1 MGKPSLCAKPSL
13 GKMNKLFTVAGLF
26 AVFLGAVHAGVIS
39 ATVPS
44 AISAAPILNATTI
57 TVCGVRVNWNVPSS
71 NGGKP
76 ILYYTIYATGGGT
89 THKKMAI
96 VQGGATTTTFVTG
109 LKRTTAYT
117 FTVTATNEI
126 GESEK
131 SDASSSVTTQNFRKY
146 IFVSDF
152 HNDRILRFDFA
163 TKAFKDVF
171 VQKGS
176 GGLRG
181 PWGIAFNKYD
191 DPAQP
196 RTFYVASEGTS
207 SILQYDACDGS
218 FIKQFA
224 FVPGQPRGIK
234 FHLLPSAHKPPRAQK
249 MLLVASAYTD
259 SILKFNALTGSPLGT
274 YATGVDTPWDLVI
287 GPQSSGVGRDPED
300 IFVTSEHEDAVIQF
314 QNTTGAFKSKFTD
327 KKVNYANGLVFGT
340 HQQTSH
346 LYATG
351 PYAGKVIVK
360 FDQNNGTYIEHFE
373 DRDLQYPLGMVYYE
387 QTLYVNDKNTIR
399 TYDAET
405 GEFLEV
411 WSSHDGLMGS
421 YLLFHDM

>member
-1 MGKPSLCAKPSL
+1 MLLSVIC
-13 GKMNKLFTVAGLF
+13 
-26 AVFLGAVHAGVIS
+26 AGVYAGTIT
-39 ATVPS
+39 ATVPGTI
-44 AISAAPILNATTI
+44 ASAATLDATTI
-57 TVCGVRVNWNVPSS
+57 TACGVRINWAAPAS

-76 ILYYTIYATGGGT
+76 ILQYTIYATGGGT
-89 THKKMAI
+89 TNKKMAI
-96 VQGGATTTTFVTG
+96 VQGAATTTTFVTG

-117 FTVTATNEI
+117 FTVTSTNEI
-126 GESEK
+126 GESAPNA
-131 SDASSSVTTQNFRKY
+131 ASESVTSQNFRKY

-152 HNDRILRFDFA
+152 LNDRVLRFDFA
-163 TKAFKDVF
+163 TKEFKDVF

-196 RTFYVASEGTS
+196 RTFYVSSEGTS
-207 SILQYDACDGS
+207 SVLQYDACDGS

-224 FVPGQPRGIK
+224 FVPGQPRGMK
-234 FHLLPSAHKPPRAQK
+234 FHMLPSAHTPPRQQK
-249 MLLVASAYTD
+249 MLLVCSAYSD
-259 SILKFNALTGSPLGT
+259 SVLKYNALTGAPLGT
-274 YATGVDTPWDLVI
+274 YATGVDTPWDLVV
-287 GPQSSGVGRDPED
+287 GPQTSGVGRDSED
-300 IFVTSEHEDAVIQF
+300 IFVSSEHEDAIIQF
-314 QNTTGAFKSKFTD
+314 QSTTGAFKAKFTD
-327 KKVNYANGLVFGT
+327 KKVNYANGLAFGT
-340 HQQTSH
+340 HDETSY

-373 DRDLQYPLGMVYYE
+373 DRDMQYPLGMVYYE
-387 QTLYVNDKNTIR
+387 QTLYVNDKDTIR

-411 WSSHDGLMGS
+411 WSSHDGMMGS
-421 YLLFHDM
+421 YILFHDM

>member
-1 MGKPSLCAKPSL
+1 MGLQAIMLRLALLS
-13 GKMNKLFTVAGLF
+13 VALL
-26 AVFLGAVHAGVIS
+26 AASSHAGVIT
-39 ATVPS
+39 ATVP
-44 AISAAPILNATTI
+44 ATIGAAPVLDATTV
-57 TVCGVRVNWNVPSS
+57 TACGLRVNWNIPSS

-76 ILYYTIYATGGGT
+76 ILHYTIYATGGGT

-117 FTVTATNEI
+117 FTITSTNEI
-126 GESEK
+126 GESQK
-131 SDASSSVTTQNFRKY
+131 SPASISITSQNFRKY

-152 HNDRILRFDFA
+152 TNDRVVRFDFA

-181 PWGIAFNKYD
+181 PWGVAFNKFD

-196 RTFYVASEGTS
+196 RTFYVSSEGTS

-224 FVPGQPRGIK
+224 FVPGQPRGLK
-234 FHLLPSAHKPPRAQK
+234 FHTLPSAHTPPRQQK
-249 MLLVASAYTD
+249 MLVVASAYSD
-259 SILKFNALTGSPLGT
+259 SLLKYNALTGSPLGT
-274 YATGVDTPWDLVI
+274 FATGVDTPWDFVI
-287 GPQSSGVGRDPED
+287 GPNND
-300 IFVTSEHEDAVIQF
+300 FYVTSEHEDAVIQF
-314 QNTTGAFKSKFTD
+314 NGTTGAFKSKFTD
-327 KKVNYANGLVFGT
+327 KKVNYANGLAFGT
-340 HQQTSH
+340 DAQSQH
-346 LYATG
+346 LYVTG

-373 DRDLQYPLGMVYYE
+373 DREMNYPLGMVYHDS
-387 QTLYVNDKNTIR
+387 TLYINDKNTIR
-399 TYDAET
+399 TYDSET

-421 YLLFHDM
+421 SLLFHDM

>member
-1 MGKPSLCAKPSL
+1 MGNLAGMERSSVLVC
-13 GKMNKLFTVAGLF
+13 FVALVATQIGI
-26 AVFLGAVHAGVIS
+26 ASAGVIS
-39 ATVPS
+39 ATVPD
-44 AISAAPILNATTI
+44 AITVAPTMNATSI
-57 TVCGVRVNWNVPSS
+57 TACGVRINWAVPAA

-76 ILYYTIYATGGGT
+76 VLYYTVYATGGGT
-89 THKKMAI
+89 VHKKMAI
-96 VQGGATTTTFVTG
+96 VQGSATTTTFVTG

-117 FTVTATNEI
+117 FTITSTNEI
-126 GESEK
+126 GESQK
-131 SDASSSVTTQNFRKY
+131 SPASISITSQNYRKY

-152 HNDRILRFDFA
+152 LNDRVLRFDFA
-163 TKAFKDVF
+163 TKSFMDVF

-224 FVPGQPRGIK
+224 FVPGRPRGIK
-234 FHLLPSAHKPPRAQK
+234 FHLLPSAHKPPRQQK
-249 MLLVASAYTD
+249 MLLVCSAYGD
-259 SILKFNALTGSPLGT
+259 SVLKYNALTGSPLGT
-274 YATGVDTPWDLVI
+274 YATGVDTPWDLIV
-287 GPQSSGVGRDPED
+287 GPQTTGIARTPED
-300 IFVTSEHEDAVIQF
+300 IFVSSEHEDAVIQF
-314 QNTTGAFKSKFTD
+314 QNTSGAFKSKFTD
-327 KKVNYANGLVFGT
+327 KKVNYANGLVMGHHAET
-340 HQQTSH
+340 TH
-346 LYATG
+346 LYVTG

-360 FDQNNGTYIEHFE
+360 FDINNGTYIEHFE
-373 DRDLQYPLGMVYYE
+373 DRDLQYPLGMVYHE

-411 WSSHDGLMGS
+411 WSSHDGMMGS
-421 YLLFHDM
+421 YILFHDM

>member
-1 MGKPSLCAKPSL
+1 
-13 GKMNKLFTVAGLF
+13 
-26 AVFLGAVHAGVIS
+26 
-39 ATVPS
+39 
-44 AISAAPILNATTI
+44 
-57 TVCGVRVNWNVPSS
+57 
-71 NGGKP
+71 
-76 ILYYTIYATGGGT
+76 
-89 THKKMAI
+89 
-96 VQGGATTTTFVTG
+96 
-109 LKRTTAYT
+109 
-117 FTVTATNEI
+117 
-126 GESEK
+126 
-131 SDASSSVTTQNFRKY
+131 
-146 IFVSDF
+146 
-152 HNDRILRFDFA
+152 
-163 TKAFKDVF
+163 
-171 VQKGS
+171 
-176 GGLRG
+176 
-181 PWGIAFNKYD
+181 
-191 DPAQP
+191 
-196 RTFYVASEGTS
+196 
-207 SILQYDACDGS
+207 
-218 FIKQFA
+218 
-224 FVPGQPRGIK
+224 
-234 FHLLPSAHKPPRAQK
+234 
-249 MLLVASAYTD
+249 MLLVCSAYSD
-259 SILKFNALTGSPLGT
+259 SILKYNALTGSPLGT

-300 IFVTSEHEDAVIQF
+300 IFVSSEHEDAVIQF

-340 HQQTSH
+340 HSQTSH

>member
-39 ATVPS
+39 ATVPDT
-44 AISAAPILNATTI
+44 ISVAPILNATTI
-57 TVCGVRVNWNVPSS
+57 TACGVRVNWNVPPS

-76 ILYYTIYATGGGT
+76 ILHYTIYATGGGT
-89 THKKMAI
+89 TFKKMAI
-96 VQGGATTTTFVTG
+96 VQGAATTTTFVTG

-117 FTVTATNEI
+117 FTVTSTNEI

-131 SDASSSVTTQNFRKY
+131 SDASVSITSQNFRKY

-152 HNDRILRFDFA
+152 LNDRILRFDFA
-163 TKAFKDVF
+163 TKSFMDVF

-234 FHLLPSAHKPPRAQK
+234 FHLLPSAHEPPRQQK
-249 MLLVASAYTD
+249 MLLVCSAYGD
-259 SILKFNALTGSPLGT
+259 SVLKYNALTGSPLGT
-274 YATGVDTPWDLVI
+274 YATGVDTPWDLII
-287 GPQSSGVGRDPED
+287 GPQTTGIARTPED
-300 IFVTSEHEDAVIQF
+300 IFVSSEHEDAVIQF
-314 QNTTGAFKSKFTD
+314 QNTSGAFKSKFTD

-360 FDQNNGTYIEHFE
+360 FDMNNGTYIEHFE
-373 DRDLQYPLGMVYYE
+373 DRDLQYPLGMVYYD

-411 WSSHDGLMGS
+411 WSSHDGMMGS
-421 YLLFHDM
+421 YILFHDV

>member
-1 MGKPSLCAKPSL
+1 MGLQAIMLRLALLS
-13 GKMNKLFTVAGLF
+13 VALL
-26 AVFLGAVHAGVIS
+26 AASSHAGVIT
-39 ATVPS
+39 ATVP
-44 AISAAPILNATTI
+44 ATIGAAPVLDATTV
-57 TVCGVRVNWNVPSS
+57 TACGLRVNWNIPSS

-76 ILYYTIYATGGGT
+76 ILHYTIYATGGGT

-117 FTVTATNEI
+117 FTVTSTNEI
-126 GESEK
+126 GESAK
-131 SDASSSVTTQNFRKY
+131 SPASISITSQNYRKY

-152 HNDRILRFDFA
+152 LNDRVLRFDFA
-163 TKAFKDVF
+163 TKQFKDVF

-224 FVPGQPRGIK
+224 YVPGQPRGMK
-234 FHLLPSAHKPPRAQK
+234 FHLLPSAHNPPRQQK
-249 MLLVASAYTD
+249 MLLVCSAYGD
-259 SILKFNALTGSPLGT
+259 SVLKYNALTGSPLGT

-287 GPQSSGVGRDPED
+287 RPQSTGVGRAPED
-300 IFVTSEHEDAVIQF
+300 IFVSSEHEDAVIQF
-314 QNTTGAFKSKFTD
+314 QNTTGAFKSEFTD

-399 TYDAET
+399 TYDVET

-411 WSSHDGLMGS
+411 WSSHDGMMGS
-421 YLLFHDM
+421 YILFHDM

>member
-1 MGKPSLCAKPSL
+1 MG
-13 GKMNKLFTVAGLF
+13 GKVSVAGEDMMSRLWLSAGL
-26 AVFLGAVHAGVIS
+26 AVIACAAVVQASVIT
-39 ATVPS
+39 ATVPGKPG
-44 AISAAPILNATTI
+44 AAPTLNTT
-57 TVCGVRVNWNVPSS
+57 TVTACGVRINWVVPTS

-76 ILYYTIYATGGGT
+76 VLHYTIYATGGGT

-96 VQGGATTTTFVTG
+96 VQGAATTTTFVTG

-117 FTVTATNEI
+117 FTVTSTNEI
-126 GESEK
+126 GESAK
-131 SDASSSVTTQNFRKY
+131 SAASVSITSQNYRKY

-152 HNDRILRFDFA
+152 LNDRVVRFDFA
-163 TKAFKDVF
+163 TKQFKDVF

-176 GGLRG
+176 GGLKG

-234 FHLLPSAHKPPRAQK
+234 FHLLPSAHNPPRAQK
-249 MLLVASAYTD
+249 MLLVCSAYGD
-259 SILKFNALTGSPLGT
+259 SVLKFNALTGSPLGT
-274 YATGVDTPWDLVI
+274 YATGVDTPWDLII
-287 GPQSSGVGRDPED
+287 GEGSTGIARDPED
-300 IFVTSEHEDAVIQF
+300 IFVSSEHEDAVIQF
-314 QNTTGAFKSKFTD
+314 QNTSGAFKSKFTD
-327 KKVNYANGLVFGT
+327 KKVNYANGLVMGHHAET
-340 HQQTSH
+340 TH
-346 LYATG
+346 LYVTG

-360 FDQNNGTYIEHFE
+360 FDINNGTYIEHFE
-373 DRDLQYPLGMVYYE
+373 DRDLQYPLGMVYHE

-411 WSSHDGLMGS
+411 WSSHDGMMGS
-421 YLLFHDM
+421 YILFHDM

>member
-1 MGKPSLCAKPSL
+1 MGVYRGSMAHHTAAYACLL
-13 GKMNKLFTVAGLF
+13 VAVQMGL
-26 AVFLGAVHAGVIS
+26 ASAGVIS
-39 ATVPS
+39 ATVPD
-44 AISAAPILNATTI
+44 AITVAPTMNATSI
-57 TVCGVRVNWNVPSS
+57 TACGVRVNWQIPPS

-76 ILYYTIYATGGGT
+76 VLYYTVYATGGGT
-89 THKKMAI
+89 VHKKMAI
-96 VQGGATTTTFVTG
+96 VQGSATRTTFVTG

-117 FTVTATNEI
+117 FTITSTNEI
-126 GESEK
+126 GESQK
-131 SDASSSVTTQNFRKY
+131 SPASISITSQNFRKY

-152 HNDRILRFDFA
+152 LNDRILRFDFA
-163 TKAFKDVF
+163 TKSFMDVF

-196 RTFYVASEGTS
+196 RTFYVSSEGTS

-234 FHLLPSAHKPPRAQK
+234 FHLLPSAHKPPRQQK
-249 MLLVASAYTD
+249 MLLVCSAYGD
-259 SILKFNALTGSPLGT
+259 SVLKYNALTGSPLGT

-287 GPQSSGVGRDPED
+287 GPQSTGVGRDPED
-300 IFVTSEHEDAVIQF
+300 VFVSSEHEDAIIQF
-314 QNTTGAFKSKFTD
+314 QNTTGAFKAKFTD

-340 HQQTSH
+340 HTETSH
-346 LYATG
+346 LYVTG

-373 DRDLQYPLGMVYYE
+373 DRDLQQPMGLVYHE
-387 QTLYVNDKNTIR
+387 QTLYVLDQNTIR

-411 WSSHDGLMGS
+411 FTSHDGLMGS

>member
-1 MGKPSLCAKPSL
+1 MRLVAALAIAAL
-13 GKMNKLFTVAGLF
+13 GV
-26 AVFLGAVHAGVIS
+26 VHAGVIT
-39 ATVPS
+39 AVVPT
-44 AISAAPILNATTI
+44 AISAAPVLNATTI
-57 TVCGVRVNWNVPSS
+57 TACGLRVNWLVPTS

-76 ILYYTIYATGGGT
+76 ILHYTIYATGGGT

-117 FTVTATNEI
+117 FTVTSTNEI
-126 GESEK
+126 GESAK
-131 SDASSSVTTQNFRKY
+131 SPASVSVTSQNFRKY

-152 HNDRILRFDFA
+152 LNDRILRFDFA
-163 TKAFKDVF
+163 IKQFKDVF

-224 FVPGQPRGIK
+224 FVPGQPRGLK
-234 FHLLPSAHKPPRAQK
+234 FHLLPSAHNPPRAQK

-259 SILKFNALTGSPLGT
+259 SILKYNALTGSPLGT

-300 IFVTSEHEDAVIQF
+300 IFVSSEHEDAVIQF

-421 YLLFHDM
+421 YILFHDM

>member
-1 MGKPSLCAKPSL
+1 MGVYRGSMAHHTAAYACLL
-13 GKMNKLFTVAGLF
+13 VAVQIGL
-26 AVFLGAVHAGVIS
+26 ASAGVIS
-39 ATVPS
+39 ATVPD
-44 AISAAPILNATTI
+44 AITVAPTMNATSI
-57 TVCGVRVNWNVPSS
+57 TACGVRVNWQIPPS

-76 ILYYTIYATGGGT
+76 VLYYTVYATGGGT
-89 THKKMAI
+89 VHKKMAI
-96 VQGGATTTTFVTG
+96 VQGSATS
-109 LKRTTAYT
+109 
-117 FTVTATNEI
+117 TNEI
-126 GESEK
+126 GESQK
-131 SDASSSVTTQNFRKY
+131 SPASISITSQNFRKY

-152 HNDRILRFDFA
+152 LNDRILRFDFA
-163 TKAFKDVF
+163 TKSFMDVF

-196 RTFYVASEGTS
+196 RTFYVSSEGTS

-234 FHLLPSAHKPPRAQK
+234 FHLLPSAHTPPRQQK
-249 MLLVASAYTD
+249 MLVVASAYTD
-259 SILKFNALTGSPLGT
+259 SVLKYNALTGSPLGT
-274 YATGVDTPWDLVI
+274 YATGVDTPWDLIV
-287 GPQSSGVGRDPED
+287 GPQTTGIARTPED
-300 IFVTSEHEDAVIQF
+300 IFVSSEHEDAVIQF
-314 QNTTGAFKSKFTD
+314 QNTSGAFKSKFTD
-327 KKVNYANGLVFGT
+327 KKVNYANGLVMGHHAET
-340 HQQTSH
+340 TH
-346 LYATG
+346 LYVTG

-360 FDQNNGTYIEHFE
+360 FDINNGTYIEHFE
-373 DRDLQYPLGMVYYE
+373 DRDLQYPLGMVYHE

-411 WSSHDGLMGS
+411 WSSHDGMMGS
-421 YLLFHDM
+421 YILFHDV

>member
-1 MGKPSLCAKPSL
+1 MAQSSAACVCLL
-13 GKMNKLFTVAGLF
+13 VAAQIGL
-26 AVFLGAVHAGVIS
+26 ASAGVIS
-39 ATVPS
+39 ATVPDT
-44 AISAAPILNATTI
+44 ISVAPTMNATSI
-57 TVCGVRVNWNVPSS
+57 TACGVRVNWQVPAS

-89 THKKMAI
+89 VHKKMAI
-96 VQGGATTTTFVTG
+96 VQGSATRTTFVTG

-117 FTVTATNEI
+117 FTVTSTNEI
-126 GESEK
+126 GESQK
-131 SDASSSVTTQNFRKY
+131 SPASTSITSQNYRKY

-152 HNDRILRFDFA
+152 LNDRVLRFDFA
-163 TKAFKDVF
+163 TKQFMDVF

-224 FVPGQPRGIK
+224 FVPGQPRGLK
-234 FHLLPSAHKPPRAQK
+234 FHLLPSAHKPPRQQK
-249 MLLVASAYTD
+249 MLVVASAYSD
-259 SILKFNALTGSPLGT
+259 SLLKYNGLTGSPLGT
-274 YATGVDTPWDLVI
+274 FATGVDTPWDFVI
-287 GPQSSGVGRDPED
+287 GPNND
-300 IFVTSEHEDAVIQF
+300 FYVTSEHEDAVIQF
-314 QNTTGAFKSKFTD
+314 NGTTGAFKSKFTD
-327 KKVNYANGLVFGT
+327 KKVNYANGLAFGT
-340 HQQTSH
+340 DAQSQH
-346 LYATG
+346 LYVTG

-373 DRDLQYPLGMVYYE
+373 DREMNYPLGMVYHDS
-387 QTLYVNDKNTIR
+387 TLYVNDKNTIR
-399 TYDAET
+399 TYDSET

-421 YLLFHDM
+421 SLLFHDM

>member
-26 AVFLGAVHAGVIS
+26 AVFLGAVHAGVIT
-39 ATVPS
+39 AVVPS

-57 TVCGVRVNWNVPSS
+57 TACGVRVNWNVPSS

-76 ILYYTIYATGGGT
+76 ILHYTIYATGGGT

-96 VQGGATTTTFVTG
+96 VQGAATTTTFVTG

-117 FTVTATNEI
+117 FTVTSTNEI
-126 GESEK
+126 GESVK
-131 SDASSSVTTQNFRKY
+131 SDPSVSITSQNFRKY

-152 HNDRILRFDFA
+152 LNDRVVRFDFA
-163 TKAFKDVF
+163 TKQFKDVF

-196 RTFYVASEGTS
+196 RTFYVSSEGTS

-234 FHLLPSAHKPPRAQK
+234 FHLLPSAHNPPRAQK
-249 MLLVASAYTD
+249 MLLVCSAYGD
-259 SILKFNALTGSPLGT
+259 SVLKYNALTGSPLGT
-274 YATGVDTPWDLVI
+274 YATGVDTPWDLIV
-287 GPQSSGVGRDPED
+287 GPQTTSIARTPED
-300 IFVTSEHEDAVIQF
+300 IFVSSE
-314 QNTTGAFKSKFTD
+314 
-327 KKVNYANGLVFGT
+327 
-340 HQQTSH
+340 
-346 LYATG
+346 
-351 PYAGKVIVK
+351 
-360 FDQNNGTYIEHFE
+360 
-373 DRDLQYPLGMVYYE
+373 
-387 QTLYVNDKNTIR
+387 
-399 TYDAET
+399 
-405 GEFLEV
+405 
-411 WSSHDGLMGS
+411 
-421 YLLFHDM
+421 

>member
-1 MGKPSLCAKPSL
+1 MGIHSSDMARLI
-13 GKMNKLFTVAGLF
+13 VACLTLAACLF
-26 AVFLGAVHAGVIS
+26 AVVRGGTIT
-39 ATVPS
+39 ATVPGKPGS
-44 AISAAPILNATTI
+44 APTLNTT
-57 TVCGVRVNWNVPSS
+57 TVTACGVRVNWVVPTS

-76 ILYYTIYATGGGT
+76 ILHYTIYAAGGGT

-96 VQGGATTTTFVTG
+96 VQGAATTTTFVTG

-126 GESEK
+126 GESDK
-131 SDASSSVTTQNFRKY
+131 SDASASITSQNFRKY

-152 HNDRILRFDFA
+152 LNDRVLRFDFA
-163 TKAFKDVF
+163 TKQFKDVF

-234 FHLLPSAHKPPRAQK
+234 FHTLPSAHNPPRSQK
-249 MLLVASAYTD
+249 MLLVCSAYTD
-259 SILKFNALTGSPLGT
+259 SVLKYNALTGSPLGT

-287 GPQSSGVGRDPED
+287 GPQSTGVGRDPED
-300 IFVTSEHEDAVIQF
+300 IFVSSEHEDAIIQF
-314 QNTTGAFKSKFTD
+314 QNTTGAFKAKFTD

-340 HQQTSH
+340 HDQTKH

>member
-1 MGKPSLCAKPSL
+1 
-13 GKMNKLFTVAGLF
+13 MNKLFTVAGLF
-26 AVFLGAVHAGVIS
+26 AVFLGAVHAGVIT
-39 ATVPS
+39 AVVPS

-57 TVCGVRVNWNVPSS
+57 TACGVRVNWNVPSS

-76 ILYYTIYATGGGT
+76 ILHYTIYATGGGT

-117 FTVTATNEI
+117 FTVSSTNEI
-126 GESEK
+126 GESAK
-131 SDASSSVTTQNFRKY
+131 SPASASVTSQNFRKY

-152 HNDRILRFDFA
+152 LNDRILRFDFA
-163 TKAFKDVF
+163 IKQFKDVF

-224 FVPGQPRGIK
+224 FVPGQPRGMK
-234 FHLLPSAHKPPRAQK
+234 FHLLPSAHNPPRAQK

-421 YLLFHDM
+421 YILFHDM

>member
-13 GKMNKLFTVAGLF
+13 GKNKLFTVAGLF
-26 AVFLGAVHAGVIS
+26 AVFLGAVHAGVIT
-39 ATVPS
+39 AVVPS
-44 AISAAPILNATTI
+44 AISAAPTLNTT
-57 TVCGVRVNWNVPSS
+57 TVTACGVRVNWVVPTS

-76 ILYYTIYATGGGT
+76 VLHYTIYATGGGT

-96 VQGGATTTTFVTG
+96 VQGAATTTTFVTG

-117 FTVTATNEI
+117 FTVTSTNEI

-131 SDASSSVTTQNFRKY
+131 SDPSASVTTQNFRKY

-152 HNDRILRFDFA
+152 LNDRVLRFDFA
-163 TKAFKDVF
+163 TKQFKDVF

-196 RTFYVASEGTS
+196 RTFYVSSEGTR

-234 FHLLPSAHKPPRAQK
+234 FHLLPSAHKPPRQQK
-249 MLLVASAYTD
+249 MLLVCSAYGD
-259 SILKFNALTGSPLGT
+259 SVLKYNALTGSPLGT

-340 HQQTSH
+340 HAETSH
-346 LYATG
+346 LYVTG
-351 PYAGKVIVK
+351 PYAGKVIAK

-373 DRDLQYPLGMVYYE
+373 DRDLQYPLGMVYHE

-411 WSSHDGLMGS
+411 WSSHDGMMGS
-421 YLLFHDM
+421 YILFHDV

>member
-1 MGKPSLCAKPSL
+1 MAQSS
-13 GKMNKLFTVAGLF
+13 VACVCLLVAAQIGL
-26 AVFLGAVHAGVIS
+26 ASAGVIT
-39 ATVPS
+39 AVVPS

-57 TVCGVRVNWNVPSS
+57 TACGVRINWEVPPS

-76 ILYYTIYATGGGT
+76 LLHYTIYATGGGT

-96 VQGGATTTTFVTG
+96 VQGGATTTTYVTG

-117 FTVTATNEI
+117 FTITSTNEI
-126 GESEK
+126 GESAK
-131 SDASSSVTTQNFRKY
+131 SPASTSITSQNYRKY

-152 HNDRILRFDFA
+152 LNDRVVRFDFA
-163 TKAFKDVF
+163 TKQFKDVF

-181 PWGIAFNKYD
+181 PWGIAFNKFD

-224 FVPGQPRGIK
+224 FVPGQPRGLK
-234 FHLLPSAHKPPRAQK
+234 FHTLPSAHKPPRQQK
-249 MLLVASAYTD
+249 MLVVASAYSD
-259 SILKFNALTGSPLGT
+259 SLLKYNGLTGSPLGT
-274 YATGVDTPWDLVI
+274 FATGVDTPWDFVI
-287 GPQSSGVGRDPED
+287 GPNND
-300 IFVTSEHEDAVIQF
+300 FYVTSEHEDAVIQF
-314 QNTTGAFKSKFTD
+314 NGTTGAFKSKFTD
-327 KKVNYANGLVFGT
+327 KKVNYANGLAFGT
-340 HQQTSH
+340 DAQSQH
-346 LYATG
+346 LYVTG

-373 DRDLQYPLGMVYYE
+373 DREMNYPLGMVYHDS
-387 QTLYVNDKNTIR
+387 TLYVNDKNPIR
-399 TYDAET
+399 TYDSET

-421 YLLFHDM
+421 SLLFHGG

>member
-1 MGKPSLCAKPSL
+1 MGKPSLCARPSL

-26 AVFLGAVHAGVIS
+26 AVFLGAVHAGVIT
-39 ATVPS
+39 AVVPS

-57 TVCGVRVNWNVPSS
+57 TACGVRVNWNVPSS

-76 ILYYTIYATGGGT
+76 LLHYTIYATGGGT

-117 FTVTATNEI
+117 FTVTSTNEI
-126 GESEK
+126 GESAK
-131 SDASSSVTTQNFRKY
+131 SAASVSVTTQNFRKY
-146 IFVSDF
+146 LFVSDF
-152 HNDRILRFDFA
+152 LNDRILRFDYG

-421 YLLFHDM
+421 YILFHDM

>member
-1 MGKPSLCAKPSL
+1 
-13 GKMNKLFTVAGLF
+13 MNATS
-26 AVFLGAVHAGVIS
+26 IS
-39 ATVPS
+39 A
-44 AISAAPILNATTI
+44 
-57 TVCGVRVNWNVPSS
+57 CGVRVNWQQPTS

-89 THKKMAI
+89 VHKKMSI
-96 VQGGATTTTFVTG
+96 VQGSATTTTFVTG
-109 LKRTTAYT
+109 LKRTTSYT
-117 FTVTATNEI
+117 FTVTSTNEI
-126 GESEK
+126 GESAK
-131 SDASSSVTTQNFRKY
+131 SPASQSITSQNFRKY
-146 IFVSDF
+146 IFASDF
-152 HNDRILRFDFA
+152 LNDRVLRFDFA
-163 TKAFKDVF
+163 TKAFVDVF

-196 RTFYVASEGTS
+196 RTFYVSSEGTS

-218 FIKQFA
+218 FVKTFA
-224 FVPGQPRGIK
+224 HVPGQPRGMK
-234 FHLLPSAHKPPRAQK
+234 FHLLPSAHNPPREQK
-249 MLLVASAYTD
+249 MLLVCSAYGD
-259 SILKFNALTGSPLGT
+259 NILKYNALTGSPLGI

-287 GPQSSGVGRDPED
+287 GPQSYGVARSPED
-300 IFVTSEHEDAVIQF
+300 IFVTSEHSDAVIQF
-314 QNTTGAFKSKFTD
+314 QNTTGAFKAKFTD
-327 KKVNYANGLVFGT
+327 KKVNYANGLAFGT
-340 HQQTSH
+340 HEQTSN
-346 LYATG
+346 LYVTG

-373 DRDLQYPLGMVYYE
+373 DNALQYPLGMVYNDR
-387 QTLYVNDKNTIR
+387 TLYVLDKNTIR

-411 WSSHDGLMGS
+411 WSAHDGMMGS

>member
-57 TVCGVRVNWNVPSS
+57 TACGVRVNWKIPSS

-76 ILYYTIYATGGGT
+76 ILHYTIYVTGGGT

-96 VQGGATTTTFVTG
+96 VQGGATTTTYVTG

-117 FTVTATNEI
+117 FTVTSTNEI
-126 GESEK
+126 GESAK
-131 SDASSSVTTQNFRKY
+131 SSASTSITSQNFRKY

-152 HNDRILRFDFA
+152 LNDRVVRFDFA
-163 TKAFKDVF
+163 TKQFKDVF

-181 PWGIAFNKYD
+181 PWGIAFNKFD

-196 RTFYVASEGTS
+196 RTVYVASEGTS

-224 FVPGQPRGIK
+224 FDPGQPRGLK
-234 FHLLPSAHKPPRAQK
+234 FHTLPSAHTPPRQQK
-249 MLLVASAYTD
+249 MLVVASAYTD
-259 SILKFNALTGSPLGT
+259 SILKYNALTGSPLGT

-287 GPQSSGVGRDPED
+287 GPQSFGVGRDPED

-314 QNTTGAFKSKFTD
+314 QNTSGAFKSKFTD

-351 PYAGKVIVK
+351 PYAGKDIVK
-360 FDQNNGTYIEHFE
+360 FDQNNGTYIEHLKV
-373 DRDLQYPLGMVYYE
+373 RDVEYPLGMVYHE

-411 WSSHDGLMGS
+411 WSSHDGMMGS
-421 YLLFHDM
+421 YILFHDM

>member
-1 MGKPSLCAKPSL
+1 MSW
-13 GKMNKLFTVAGLF
+13 VATL
-26 AVFLGAVHAGVIS
+26 LLISAGSVSFSYAGTIT
-39 ATVPS
+39 ATVPTKI
-44 AISAAPILNATTI
+44 AAAPVLNATT
-57 TVCGVRVNWNVPSS
+57 VSACGLRVNWLVPPS

-76 ILYYTIYATGGGT
+76 VLHYTIYATGGGT

-96 VQGGATTTTFVTG
+96 VQGAATTTTFVTG

-117 FTVTATNEI
+117 FTVTSTNEI

-131 SDASSSVTTQNFRKY
+131 SDASVSVTTQNFRKY

-152 HNDRILRFDFA
+152 LNDRVVRFDFA
-163 TKAFKDVF
+163 TKQFKDVF

-207 SILQYDACDGS
+207 SILQYDSCDGS

-224 FVPGQPRGIK
+224 FVPGQPRGLK
-234 FHLLPSAHKPPRAQK
+234 FHLLPSAHKPPRQQK
-249 MLLVASAYTD
+249 MLLVCSAYTD
-259 SILKFNALTGSPLGT
+259 SILKYNALTGSPLGT
-274 YATGVDTPWDLVI
+274 YATGVDTPWDLVV
-287 GPQSSGVGRDPED
+287 GPQSTGVGRSPED
-300 IFVTSEHEDAVIQF
+300 IFVSSEHEDAVIQF

-340 HQQTSH
+340 HAETSH
-346 LYATG
+346 LFVTG

-373 DRDLQYPLGMVYYE
+373 DRDMQYPLGMVYYE

-421 YLLFHDM
+421 YILFHDM

>member
-1 MGKPSLCAKPSL
+1 
-13 GKMNKLFTVAGLF
+13 
-26 AVFLGAVHAGVIS
+26 
-39 ATVPS
+39 
-44 AISAAPILNATTI
+44 
-57 TVCGVRVNWNVPSS
+57 
-71 NGGKP
+71 
-76 ILYYTIYATGGGT
+76 
-89 THKKMAI
+89 
-96 VQGGATTTTFVTG
+96 
-109 LKRTTAYT
+109 
-117 FTVTATNEI
+117 
-126 GESEK
+126 
-131 SDASSSVTTQNFRKY
+131 
-146 IFVSDF
+146 
-152 HNDRILRFDFA
+152 
-163 TKAFKDVF
+163 

-234 FHLLPSAHKPPRAQK
+234 FHQLPSAHNPPRQQK
-249 MLLVASAYTD
+249 MLLVCSAYTD
-259 SILKFNALTGSPLGT
+259 SILKYNALTGSPLGT
-274 YATGVDTPWDLVI
+274 YATGVDTPWDLVV
-287 GPQSSGVGRDPED
+287 GPSSTGVGRDPED
-300 IFVTSEHEDAVIQF
+300 IFVSSEHEDAVIQF

-340 HQQTSH
+340 HAETSH

-373 DRDLQYPLGMVYYE
+373 DRDMQYPLGMVYYE
-387 QTLYVNDKNTIR
+387 ETLYVNDKNTIR

>member
-1 MGKPSLCAKPSL
+1 MMSRLWLS
-13 GKMNKLFTVAGLF
+13 AGL
-26 AVFLGAVHAGVIS
+26 AVIACAAVVQASVIT
-39 ATVPS
+39 ATVPDTI
-44 AISAAPILNATTI
+44 AAAPILNATTV
-57 TVCGVRVNWNVPSS
+57 TACGVRVNWVIPVS

-76 ILYYTIYATGGGT
+76 VLHYTIYATGGGT

-96 VQGGATTTTFVTG
+96 VQGAATTTTFVTG

-126 GESEK
+126 GESAK
-131 SDASSSVTTQNFRKY
+131 SAASVSVTTQNFRKY

-152 HNDRILRFDFA
+152 LSDRILRFDFA
-163 TKAFKDVF
+163 TKQFKDVF

-196 RTFYVASEGTS
+196 RTFYVSSEGTS
-207 SILQYDACDGS
+207 SVLQYDACDGS
-218 FIKQFA
+218 FVKQFA
-224 FVPGQPRGIK
+224 FVPGQPRGLK
-234 FHLLPSAHKPPRAQK
+234 FHILPSSHKPPRQQK
-249 MLLVASAYTD
+249 MLLVCSAYTD
-259 SILKFNALTGSPLGT
+259 SVLKFNALTGSPLGT

-287 GPQSSGVGRDPED
+287 GPQTHGVGRAAQD
-300 IFVTSEHEDAVIQF
+300 IFVSSEHEDAVIQF
-314 QNTTGAFKSKFTD
+314 QNTTGAFKAKFTD

-340 HQQTSH
+340 HTETSY

-411 WSSHDGLMGS
+411 WSSHDGMMGS
-421 YLLFHDM
+421 YILFHDM